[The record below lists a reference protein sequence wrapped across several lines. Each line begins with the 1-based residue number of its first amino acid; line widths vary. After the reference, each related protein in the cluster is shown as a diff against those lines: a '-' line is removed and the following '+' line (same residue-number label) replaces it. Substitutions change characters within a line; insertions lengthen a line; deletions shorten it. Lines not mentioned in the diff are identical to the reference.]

1 MKKNHWYVHKRTD
14 QSKSIAGARPY
25 NSNIKR
31 GVFCLDTDVV
41 SSYTLYGT
49 LIPIGLHKMST
60 DCSKLTAV
68 P

>member
-31 GVFCLDTDVV
+31 GVFCLGTDVV
-41 SSYTLYGT
+41 SFNTLYSLDSYWFT
-49 LIPIGLHKMST
+49 QNEY
-60 DCSKLTAV
+60 
-68 P
+68 